1 MLRLYIYPLL
11 VIIYIIS
18 QLVTLTLLNYLIG
31 IFANFA
37 IIISLFYARGLYLY
51 SGIVFY
57 VLGIILFLSND
68 LTYQAFLLQFDSMLG
83 ILSLFIMLPFLNS
96 LILVGRY
103 DRYLSSLL
111 EYRISHVG
119 DLYER
124 GGIVTYILGLFLNIA
139 TIPLVFHTLHKSL
152 RQFPS
157 SFTYKFYTKSILR
170 AYAFCL
176 MWSPMEIMI
185 IQSLDIAQV
194 NYITIFPI
202 LLFFSVVIFYFHIK
216 LGKRRY
222 VSHLV
227 KEDLNKNISLHLI
240 MCKIYE
246 LFSLLIFLVIIVTI
260 VDYFIDKGYLFSLV
274 LSIIPISMIW
284 AVKLNKFNSYF
295 IYTVPHFKVRTKGLA
310 NFFFM
315 FLSAGFFVKM
325 IGETKL
331 LSYFQSLAINV
342 GDHIF
347 VLFICIGLYFFITS
361 FIGFHPL
368 VSIVL
373 LAEIMTP
380 ILPEVKGIP
389 LAFVLI
395 ICSLMTVIYS
405 PFNVSLSILASELKQ
420 NSFTISLWNTPYSIL
435 LTLIAVIFGYGL
447 HLVFS

>member
-157 SFTYKFYTKSILR
+157 LFTDKFYTKNILR
-170 AYAFCL
+170 ASAFCL
-176 MWSPMEIMI
+176 MCIM
-185 IQSLDIAQV
+185 
-194 NYITIFPI
+194 F
-202 LLFFSVVIFYFHIK
+202 
-216 LGKRRY
+216 
-222 VSHLV
+222 
-227 KEDLNKNISLHLI
+227 
-240 MCKIYE
+240 
-246 LFSLLIFLVIIVTI
+246 VII
-260 VDYFIDKGYLFSLV
+260 
-274 LSIIPISMIW
+274 IIP
-284 AVKLNKFNSYF
+284 
-295 IYTVPHFKVRTKGLA
+295 
-310 NFFFM
+310 
-315 FLSAGFFVKM
+315 
-325 IGETKL
+325 
-331 LSYFQSLAINV
+331 
-342 GDHIF
+342 
-347 VLFICIGLYFFITS
+347 
-361 FIGFHPL
+361 
-368 VSIVL
+368 SI
-373 LAEIMTP
+373 
-380 ILPEVKGIP
+380 
-389 LAFVLI
+389 
-395 ICSLMTVIYS
+395 
-405 PFNVSLSILASELKQ
+405 
-420 NSFTISLWNTPYSIL
+420 
-435 LTLIAVIFGYGL
+435 
-447 HLVFS
+447 